1 MLKNFTRLTL
11 LGLFSIPAYSAEN
24 WQDQQIIQVNTEAP
38 HASFTSYD
46 IRNHALAMN
55 PQDSK
60 NLKLL
65 NGDWKFK
72 WSKNPATRPKNFF
85 KTDFNSSDW
94 STTPVPS
101 NWQIQGH
108 GQPLYTNINYP
119 FSIENPPH
127 IDNEDNPVGS
137 YLSSFTVPQ
146 DFDGKNTHILFEGVN
161 SAFYLWING
170 EYVGYSQGSRTPAEF
185 DISKYLKAGK
195 NSLAAEV
202 YRWGDGAFLEDQ
214 DFWRLSGIFRD
225 VKLLAVSPQRI
236 EDFTVRTELD
246 DQYQDA
252 ELQIQVDTKK
262 AIGTSLDIE
271 LFDDLGKSLFIK
283 NEQLSDTQFNT
294 TFKIQNPRKWTPE
307 SPALYKLL
315 LTLKDKSG
323 KTLQIIPQNVG
334 FREVEI
340 KNGIF
345 LVNGQKVKL
354 KGVNRHE
361 HHPDNGQVVSH
372 EDMMRD
378 LKLFKENNINAVR
391 TSHYPN
397 VPEFYDLCDKYGIF
411 VLDEANIET
420 HGLGATSNTNII
432 ANDPSWEKA
441 IVDRVNRY
449 AERDKNHPCVVIW
462 SLGNESG
469 IGPNFVKAYELL
481 KEKYP
486 SRPVHYEGGYKY
498 KSLAS
503 DFYSRMYADEK
514 WIGAADRPS
523 ILCEYSHAMG
533 NSNGNLKE
541 YWEDNIYKNDRY
553 TGGFIWD
560 WMDQG
565 IRQETPKEFSKNIGV
580 GPVKETFFAY
590 GGWFKNP
597 YKNDG
602 NFCMNGLVGS
612 DWTPHP
618 ALYTVKQ
625 VYSNVKVTA
634 HDLNKGQVK
643 VLNRFD
649 FSPLSDL
656 VTAEWNIEENGLI
669 IASGKI
675 KDLMIQPKESK
686 IISLDLPKFEKV
698 AGKEYF
704 LNLKFFSTSAYS
716 TLVKPGHQLSSA
728 QFKLAGELQAADLNH
743 EGSIDQIETAKQFTL
758 KAKAFVVSF
767 DKTQG
772 VLSSYRHLGQ
782 ELITEALRFNF
793 WRPFTDN
800 DKLPTK
806 SGKLKKIWRQATQ
819 NHQVTSFNSKQL
831 STGSIQVDI
840 TLLFPK
846 VKTSVKSSYLI
857 AGDGQ
862 IQITNSFDFSKTT
875 KKTGLPHRVGMTLGI
890 TAKHDQLSWF
900 GRGPTATYS
909 DRKFEPVGL
918 YSSNVDA
925 QWVDYS
931 RPQENGN
938 KVDLRWLSLSD
949 KKGHGLKFTA
959 DKNHLSG
966 GAKFYTTQ
974 AIEKA
979 AYSFQLKR
987 SPSII
992 VNLDHL
998 QMGVGGNNSW
1008 GAIALKDYLLNKKQY
1023 NYSFTLSPLK

>member
-11 LGLFSIPAYSAEN
+11 LGLLTIPAYSTEN
-24 WQDQQIIQVNTEAP
+24 WQDQQIIQVNTQAP
-38 HASFTSYD
+38 HATFTAYD
-46 IRNHALAMN
+46 IRDHALAMS
-55 PQDSK
+55 PQDSVNIK
-60 NLKLL
+60 FL
-65 NGDWKFK
+65 NGNWKFN
-72 WSKNPATRPKNFF
+72 WSKNPAERPKDFF
-85 KTDFNSSDW
+85 KTEFNSNEW
-94 STTPVPS
+94 STMPVPS
-101 NWQIQGH
+101 NWQIEGH

-119 FSIENPPH
+119 FSIKNPPH
-127 IDNEDNPVGS
+127 IDNNDNPVGS
-137 YLSSFTVPQ
+137 YLTDFTVPEN
-146 DFDGKNTHILFEGVN
+146 FDGKNTHLLFEGVN

-185 DISKYLKAGK
+185 DISKYLKPGK
-195 NSLAAEV
+195 NTLAAEV

-236 EDFTVRTELD
+236 EDYTVRTELD
-246 DQYQDA
+246 SNYEDA
-252 ELQIQVDTKK
+252 QLQLQVDTKN
-262 AIGTSLDIE
+262 AVGTDLLIE
-271 LFDDLGKSLFIK
+271 LFDPSEKSIYAKNSKITKNHFESNISIK
-283 NEQLSDTQFNT
+283 N
-294 TFKIQNPRKWTPE
+294 PAKWSPE
-307 SPALYKLL
+307 SPSLYKLL
-315 LTLKDKSG
+315 MTLKDASG

-340 KNGIF
+340 KKGVF
-345 LVNGQKVKL
+345 MVNGQKVKL

-361 HHPDNGQVVSH
+361 HHPDKGQVVNK
-372 EDMMRD
+372 EDMLRD

-441 IVDRVNRY
+441 IIDRVNRY

-486 SRPVHYEGGYKY
+486 TRPVHYEGGYKY

-514 WIGAADRPS
+514 WIGAEDRPS

-565 IRQETPKEFSKNIGV
+565 IRQKTPKEFAENIGT
-580 GPVKETFFAY
+580 GPVKDNFFAY

-602 NFCMNGLVGS
+602 NFCMNGLIAS

-618 ALYTVKQ
+618 GLYTVKQ
-625 VYSNVKVTA
+625 VYSNIKVIA
-634 HDLNKGQVK
+634 HDLSKGQVK
-643 VLNRFD
+643 ILNRFD
-649 FSPLSDL
+649 FRPLNDL
-656 VTAEWNIEENGLI
+656 VTGQWSIEENGKI
-669 IASGKI
+669 ITSGEI
-675 KDLMIQPKESK
+675 KNLAIEPEFSK
-686 IISLDLPKFEKV
+686 IISLNLPKFEQV
-698 AGKEYF
+698 PGKEYF
-704 LNLKFFSTSAYS
+704 LNLKFLSTPAYS
-716 TLVKPGHQLSSA
+716 SLVKAGHELSHS
-728 QFKLAGELQAADLNH
+728 QFKLAGKSSAISLSEKGIVKQ
-743 EGSIDQIETAKQFTL
+743 SETAQELNLSGKDFTV
-758 KAKAFVVSF
+758 KF
-767 DKTQG
+767 DKNRG
-772 VLSSYRHLGQ
+772 ELSSYSQ
-782 ELITEALRFNF
+782 ADKELISEPLKLNF
-793 WRPFTDN
+793 WRAFTDN

-819 NHQVTSFNSKQL
+819 NQQVLSFSSKEL
-831 STGSIQVDI
+831 STGAIQVDI
-840 TLLFPK
+840 ALHFPK
-846 VKTSVKSSYLI
+846 VKTSVQSSYLI
-857 AGDGQ
+857 APDGQ
-862 IQITNSFDFSKTT
+862 IQVSNSFDFSKTT
-875 KKTGLPHRVGMTLGI
+875 KKIGLPHRIGMTLGI
-890 TAKHDQLSWF
+890 AAEYNQIAWF

-918 YSSNVDA
+918 YSSTVDE
-925 QWVDYS
+925 QWVEYS

-938 KVDLRWLSLSD
+938 KVDLRWIKLSN
-949 KKGHGLKFTA
+949 KKGRGITFNA
-959 DKNHLSG
+959 DMKLLSG
-966 GAKFYTTQ
+966 GAKFYSSD
-974 AIEKA
+974 AIESA
-979 AYSFQLKR
+979 AYSFQLER
-987 SPSII
+987 SAHII
-992 VNLDHL
+992 VNIDHL

-1008 GAIALKDYLLNKKQY
+1008 GALALKDYLLSKKNY
-1023 NYSFTLSPLK
+1023 NYSFTISPIK